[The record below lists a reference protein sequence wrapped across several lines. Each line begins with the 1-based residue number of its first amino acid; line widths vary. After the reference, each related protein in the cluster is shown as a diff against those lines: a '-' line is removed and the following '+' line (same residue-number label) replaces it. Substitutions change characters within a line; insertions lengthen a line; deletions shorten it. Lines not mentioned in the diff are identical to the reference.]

1 MASERDAE
9 LEEMRRCLGAPET
22 GQFSFGIEEEYFLVD
37 AASRQAVFQTPESLF
52 VEAQAA
58 SDGRIVRE
66 FLQSQ
71 GEAATKPCASL
82 ARARAEIVFMR
93 TVLKRIA
100 ARHGLAFLACGT
112 HPTAAWPRSVQS
124 GKPRYDVVMDTL
136 QMIGRRIM
144 VCGMHVHIQL
154 PDIDRRV
161 DVMTRMIPYL
171 PLFLVL
177 STSSPFW
184 QGRLTGLRSY
194 RFAAYDELP
203 RSGLP
208 DLFATTQA
216 FDTYVAAMVKAGAI
230 RDASFVWWAIRPS
243 AHYPTLEMRVPDCC
257 TRVEDALA
265 IAALYRV
272 LARHLFYH
280 PECNADVNAVS
291 RAIAQE
297 NKWRAQRHG
306 LRGSFVSM
314 DGPVP
319 VSEVLEQAIALTVED
334 AEELGCTG
342 EVARCR
348 AIIAEGTSADAQVD
362 IFEARSPTD
371 GEEAALAEVVR
382 WIADNTIR
390 FNL

>member
-1 MASERDAE
+1 MADEA
-9 LEEMRRCLGAPET
+9 LEDMRRSVDAPET
-22 GQFSFGIEEEYFLVD
+22 GPFTFGIEEEYFLTD
-37 AASRQAVFQTPESLF
+37 AASGQAAFQTPESLF
-52 VEAQAA
+52 LDAQAA
-58 SDGRIVRE
+58 SDGRIGRE

-71 GEAATKPCASL
+71 VEAATRPCASL
-82 ARARAEIVFMR
+82 ARARAELVFVR
-93 TVLKRIA
+93 TVLKKIT

-112 HPTAAWPRSVQS
+112 HPTADWPNSVQS

-144 VCGMHVHIQL
+144 LCGMHVHVQL
-154 PDIDRRV
+154 PDVDRRV

-216 FDTYVAAMVKAGAI
+216 FDTYVDALVKAGAI
-230 RDASFVWWAIRPS
+230 RDASYVWWAIRPS
-243 AHYPTLEMRVPDCC
+243 AHYPTLEMRMPDCC
-257 TRVEDALA
+257 TRVDDALA
-265 IAALYRV
+265 IAALYRA
-272 LARHLFYH
+272 LARHLFLH
-280 PECNADVNAVS
+280 PECNAGVNAVS
-291 RAIAQE
+291 RAIALE

-306 LRGSFVSM
+306 IRGSFVTL
-314 DGPVP
+314 DGPVA
-319 VSEVLEQAIALTVED
+319 VAEVLEQVIALTAED
-334 AEELGCTG
+334 AEALGCVD

-348 AIIAEGTSADAQVD
+348 AIVAEGTSADAQIA
-362 IFEARSPTD
+362 IFEARAPTD

-382 WIADNTIR
+382 WIADNTVR
-390 FNL
+390 FRA

>member
-1 MASERDAE
+1 MAAE
-9 LEEMRRCLGAPET
+9 LEEMLRSLDAPESGPFT
-22 GQFSFGIEEEYFLVD
+22 FGIEEEYFLVD
-37 AASRQAVFQTPESLF
+37 AASGQAAFQTPESLF
-52 VEAQAA
+52 LDAQAA
-58 SDGRIVRE
+58 SDGRIGRE

-71 GEAATKPCASL
+71 VEAATRPCASP
-82 ARARAEIVFMR
+82 ARARAELQFVR
-93 TVLKRIA
+93 TVLKEIT

-112 HPTAAWPRSVQS
+112 HPTAAWPNSVQS

-144 VCGMHVHIQL
+144 VCGMHVHLQL

-216 FDTYVAAMVKAGAI
+216 FDTYVAALVKAGAI
-230 RDASFVWWAIRPS
+230 RDASYVWWAIRPS

-272 LARHLFYH
+272 LARHLFIH
-280 PECNADVNAVS
+280 PECNAGVDAVA
-291 RAIAQE
+291 RAIALE

-306 LRGSFVSM
+306 IHGSFVTL
-314 DGPVP
+314 DGPVAA
-319 VSEVLEQAIALTVED
+319 SEVLEQVIAMTAED
-334 AEELGCTG
+334 AEALACVD

-348 AIIAEGTSADAQVD
+348 AIVAEGTSADAQIG
-362 IFEARSPTD
+362 IFEACAPTD
-371 GEEAALAEVVR
+371 GEDAALAEVVR
-382 WIADNTIR
+382 WIADNTVR
-390 FNL
+390 FRA